1 MPVKNKEKNEKLLLD
16 ILLAKLKLFID
27 CLLKQFVWPY
37 PVLVTMVTLFT
48 QFPLESWATQAV
60 KASYEVDTRG
70 SIATWT
76 PFTLV
81 NICNKEG
88 TSTLYVLLKHGSGIQ
103 AFSYHCHLSYDML
116 PAFS

>member
-1 MPVKNKEKNEKLLLD
+1 
-16 ILLAKLKLFID
+16 
-27 CLLKQFVWPY
+27 
-37 PVLVTMVTLFT
+37 MVTLFT

-60 KASYEVDTRG
+60 KASYEVDTRS

-88 TSTLYVLLKHGSGIQ
+88 ASTLYVLLIDQ
-103 AFSYHCHLSYDML
+103 AYRRFLTTVI
-116 PAFS
+116 

>member
-1 MPVKNKEKNEKLLLD
+1 
-16 ILLAKLKLFID
+16 
-27 CLLKQFVWPY
+27 
-37 PVLVTMVTLFT
+37 LFT

-88 TSTLYVLLKHGSGIQ
+88 TSTLSQ